1 MPAAL
6 RSMLKTA
13 PKLSD
18 AKAAK
23 ARLQDVLQ
31 DEEAGAQCAALLR
44 EKPVH
49 ALLAGLADHSPY
61 LWQLVRM
68 DVPRLARLLDATP
81 DAAFESCLAQARARC
96 DAATDDAEVMHVLR
110 RTKQEVALLIALADI
125 GGVWDVVQVITALTR
140 FADACVSNALRFLLR
155 GAAVCTSAIIFWT

>member
-49 ALLAGLADHSPY
+49 ALLTGLADQSRLESDHIAY
-61 LWQLVRM
+61 KLG
-68 DVPRLARLLDATP
+68 PRLNAAGRMATSP
-81 DAAFESCLAQARARC
+81 GGIGYLCSLAKA
-96 DAATDDAEVMHVLR
+96 
-110 RTKQEVALLIALADI
+110 
-125 GGVWDVVQVITALTR
+125 
-140 FADACVSNALRFLLR
+140 
-155 GAAVCTSAIIFWT
+155 